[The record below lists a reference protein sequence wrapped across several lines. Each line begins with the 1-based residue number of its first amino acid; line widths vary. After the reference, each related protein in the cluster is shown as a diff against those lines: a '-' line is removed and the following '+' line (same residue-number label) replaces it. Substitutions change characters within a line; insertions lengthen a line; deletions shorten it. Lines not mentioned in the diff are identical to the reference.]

1 MMGAMTDHAAPAPS
15 ETRRLVDRL
24 PSSTTPDGAAVHEA
38 FVEWATEQGIDL
50 YPHQDEAALELAAG
64 SNVILATPTGSGK
77 SLVGVAGHFVAL
89 AQDKVSFYTAPLK
102 ALVSEKFFAL
112 VDVFGAENVG
122 MMTGDAAVNPDA
134 PIIACTAE
142 ILANLA
148 LREGAAADVG
158 LVVMDEFHFYS
169 EPDRGWAW
177 QVPLLELPQAQFLLM
192 SATLGDVSS
201 FQEDLTRRTGRP
213 TAVVAGAERPVPLS
227 FEWRMTPLE
236 ETLTELLTTHQAPV
250 YVVHFSQKQAVEGA
264 LALSGTVKPTPEQKA
279 ALAERLADVRFSA
292 GFGKTLKGLLRQGIG
307 VHHAGMLPRYRRLV
321 EQLAQAGLLQVIAGT
336 DTLGVGI
343 NVPIRTVLFTGL
355 AKFDGTRMRVLKSRE
370 FHQIAGRAGRAGFDT
385 SGHVVAQA
393 PPHVIEN
400 ARAEEKAGDDPK
412 KRRKL
417 VKKQP
422 PEGFVSWTEETFD
435 KLVRSE
441 PEPLSSRMRVT
452 HGTLLNV
459 IQRPGEP
466 GEAWRTMRRLVG
478 DNHETAAGRRRLAR
492 RSIELYRGLRDAGV
506 VTQEVD
512 EQTGATAVRLA
523 EGVSDDFALNQPLA
537 PFAVAA
543 MEVLDPESPT
553 HALDVVSVIE
563 AVLDDPR
570 PVLVQQQFKARGE
583 AVAEMKADGI
593 EYTERMNRLEEIT
606 WPKPLEELLEGTLE
620 IYRQSHPWVTF
631 ETLSPKSVV
640 RDMFEKGASFGEYV
654 RFYDLARAEGVLLR
668 YLSDAWR
675 TLRHTVPDHA
685 RTEAVEEVVE
695 WLGEVIRQTDSSLVD
710 EWTLL
715 AGGEVPDREAQ
726 EVRPAHGAQGVTANE
741 RAFRVM
747 VRTAMFRRVE
757 LVAHDRYRQ
766 LGELEEAVAQLSD
779 PPARVVMDADAW
791 DEALGAYY
799 DEYEDVGIGPS
810 ARSAEFFLVDTA
822 PDEAR
827 LEALPEG
834 VLQGERAWVVEQV
847 IEDAAGDYDWRIT
860 AVVDLDASDELGEAV
875 VRAVSMGPATS

>member
-1 MMGAMTDHAAPAPS
+1 MTDHAAPAPS

>member
-1 MMGAMTDHAAPAPS
+1 MTDHAAPAPS

-102 ALVSEKFFAL
+102 ALVGEKFFAL